1 MRRAEKTVSVEKI
14 HEAFE
19 QTPHVILAS
28 FRGLTVNQANEL
40 RSKIAEVGGHYRVI
54 KNRLAKRAAAGTPVE
69 GMSELFSGPCA
80 IATHESDPVGLAKT
94 LAEFA
99 KANPQIELLAG
110 VIDAKENLDA
120 KSVNRLASMPGLPDL
135 RAQLLALLQ
144 TPATTLLRL
153 VNTPGSQVA
162 RVLDARRQK
171 LGEAPEG

>member
-1 MRRAEKTVSVEKI
+1 VIRAEKTVAVEKT
-14 HEAFE
+14 HETFE

-28 FRGLTVNQANEL
+28 YRGLTVNQANEL
-40 RSKIAEVGGHYRVI
+40 RAKIAEVGGSYRVI
-54 KNRLAKRAAAGTPVE
+54 KNRLAKMAATGTPAE

-80 IATHESDPVGLAKT
+80 IATHESDPVGLAKA

-99 KANPQIELLAG
+99 KANPQIELLD
-110 VIDAKENLDA
+110 VK
-120 KSVNRLASMPGLPDL
+120 RLASLPGLQEL

-162 RVLDARRQK
+162 RVLDARREK
-171 LGEAPEG
+171 LEESSEG

>member
-1 MRRAEKTVSVEKI
+1 VIRAEKTVAVEKT
-14 HEAFE
+14 HETFE

-28 FRGLTVNQANEL
+28 YRGLTVNQANEL
-40 RSKIAEVGGHYRVI
+40 RAKIAEVGGSYRVI
-54 KNRLAKRAAAGTPVE
+54 KNRLAKMAATGTPAE

-80 IATHESDPVGLAKT
+80 IATHESDPVGLAKA

-110 VIDAKENLDA
+110 VIDAKDILDA
-120 KSVNRLASMPGLPDL
+120 KDVKRLASLPGLQEL

-162 RVLDARRQK
+162 RVLDARREK
-171 LGEAPEG
+171 LEESSEG